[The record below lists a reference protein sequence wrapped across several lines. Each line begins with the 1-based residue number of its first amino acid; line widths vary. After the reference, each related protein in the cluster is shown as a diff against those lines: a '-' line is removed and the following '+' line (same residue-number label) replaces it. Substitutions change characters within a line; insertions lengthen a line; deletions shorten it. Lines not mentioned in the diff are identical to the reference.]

1 MIRINLLP
9 HREARRALRRRE
21 FNFILIGTLVFA
33 AALWYV
39 GKLYLDE
46 RITTQMR
53 RNDLL
58 VAENKKL
65 TEQIDE
71 IKKLKDQTAALLARK
86 QVVETLQ
93 VNRSASVK
101 LLDQLVRQ
109 LPDGV
114 YLKAFKQTGNK
125 VNLTGIAQSNAR
137 VLTLMRNLESS
148 PYLVN
153 AELVEIKAVNDRNQ
167 QRVNEFSLNISL
179 KGLEGAPAPGKA
191 GQPAVAAPVAAP
203 EAREKVM
210 QAITK

>member
-9 HREARRALRRRE
+9 HREMKRAVRRRE
-21 FNFILIGTLVFA
+21 FNFILLGVLVGC

-46 RITTQMR
+46 RIASQQR

-71 IKKLKDQTAALLARK
+71 IKKLKEQTSALLARK
-86 QVVETLQ
+86 SVVETLQ

-101 LLDQLVRQ
+101 LVDQLVRQ

-114 YLKAFKQTGNK
+114 YLKAIKQTGQK
-125 VNLTGIAQSNAR
+125 VNMVGLAQSNAR
-137 VLTLMRNLESS
+137 VSTLMRNLESS
-148 PYLVN
+148 PYLEKP
-153 AELVEIKAVNDRNQ
+153 ELVEIKAVTDRNQ
-167 QRVNEFSLNISL
+167 RANEFSLNISL
-179 KGLEGAPAPGKA
+179 KGLEVAPAKSAASG
-191 GQPAVAAPVAAP
+191 AAPVVAP
-203 EAREKVM
+203 SSREKVM